1 MTDDIVARLR
11 GSPAPRGFEKPF
23 HVTMAEAADE
33 IERLREVVLLGVNAR
48 KCQVI
53 YFKTRNRD
61 ALLVSKN
68 AERAFDDAARAALA
82 GEVSDGAAAQSVRET
97 IILTEEEKRSFE
109 MSREL
114 AQIYNRV
121 MLERKLSDDAAT

>member
-1 MTDDIVARLR
+1 MSNDIVARLR
-11 GSPAPRGFEKPF
+11 VWSADES
-23 HVTMAEAADE
+23 TWDLLTEAADE

-68 AERAFDDAARAALA
+68 AERAFDDAARAALE
-82 GEVSDGAAAQSVRET
+82 GEA
-97 IILTEEEKRSFE
+97 
-109 MSREL
+109 
-114 AQIYNRV
+114 
-121 MLERKLSDDAAT
+121 SDDAAT

>member
-11 GSPAPRGFEKPF
+11 CYADINDAVF
-23 HVTMAEAADE
+23 HPWVYAEAADE

-48 KCQVI
+48 KCQVT

-68 AERAFDDAARAALA
+68 AERAFDDAARAALE
-82 GEVSDGAAAQSVRET
+82 GEA
-97 IILTEEEKRSFE
+97 
-109 MSREL
+109 
-114 AQIYNRV
+114 
-121 MLERKLSDDAAT
+121 SDDAAT

>member
-1 MTDDIVARLR
+1 MTDDILTRLR
-11 GSPAPRGFEKPF
+11 AAFDAVDIPTKNIAIRK
-23 HVTMAEAADE
+23 AADE

-68 AERAFDDAARAALA
+68 AERAFDDAARAALE
-82 GEVSDGAAAQSVRET
+82 GEA
-97 IILTEEEKRSFE
+97 
-109 MSREL
+109 
-114 AQIYNRV
+114 
-121 MLERKLSDDAAT
+121 SDDAAT

>member
-1 MTDDIVARLR
+1 MTDDILARLR
-11 GSPAPRGFEKPF
+11 RYADWQGLAGYFSDDLK
-23 HVTMAEAADE
+23 EAADE
-33 IERLREVVLLGVNAR
+33 IALLREVVLLGVNAR

-82 GEVSDGAAAQSVRET
+82 GEA
-97 IILTEEEKRSFE
+97 
-109 MSREL
+109 
-114 AQIYNRV
+114 
-121 MLERKLSDDAAT
+121 SDDAAT

>member
-1 MTDDIVARLR
+1 MTDDIVKRLR
-11 GSPAPRGFEKPF
+11 NGYALDYDQNELFKF
-23 HVTMAEAADE
+23 CNEAADD

-68 AERAFDDAARAALA
+68 AERAFDDAARAALE
-82 GEVSDGAAAQSVRET
+82 GE
-97 IILTEEEKRSFE
+97 K
-109 MSREL
+109 
-114 AQIYNRV
+114 
-121 MLERKLSDDAAT
+121 KDD

>member
-1 MTDDIVARLR
+1 MIDLDAMNKDPWPTWPVDKNELR
-11 GSPAPRGFEKPF
+11 GL
-23 HVTMAEAADE
+23 VDD

-68 AERAFDDAARAALA
+68 AERAFDDAARALLE
-82 GEVSDGAAAQSVRET
+82 GEA
-97 IILTEEEKRSFE
+97 
-109 MSREL
+109 
-114 AQIYNRV
+114 
-121 MLERKLSDDAAT
+121 SDDAAT

>member
-11 GSPAPRGFEKPF
+11 SYAYLDDAFYNPW
-23 HVTMAEAADE
+23 VYAEAADE

-48 KCQVI
+48 KCQVT

-82 GEVSDGAAAQSVRET
+82 GEA
-97 IILTEEEKRSFE
+97 
-109 MSREL
+109 
-114 AQIYNRV
+114 
-121 MLERKLSDDAAT
+121 SDDAAT

>member
-1 MTDDIVARLR
+1 MVDLDAMDADPWPTWPVDKNELR
-11 GSPAPRGFEKPF
+11 GL
-23 HVTMAEAADE
+23 VDD

-68 AERAFDDAARAALA
+68 AERAFDDAARAALE
-82 GEVSDGAAAQSVRET
+82 GEASDGAAAQSVRET
-97 IILTEEEKRSFE
+97 IILTEKEKRSFE

>member
-1 MTDDIVARLR
+1 MIDLDAMSKDPWPTWPVDKNELR
-11 GSPAPRGFEKPF
+11 GL
-23 HVTMAEAADE
+23 VDD

-82 GEVSDGAAAQSVRET
+82 RE
-97 IILTEEEKRSFE
+97 
-109 MSREL
+109 
-114 AQIYNRV
+114 A
-121 MLERKLSDDAAT
+121 SDDAAT